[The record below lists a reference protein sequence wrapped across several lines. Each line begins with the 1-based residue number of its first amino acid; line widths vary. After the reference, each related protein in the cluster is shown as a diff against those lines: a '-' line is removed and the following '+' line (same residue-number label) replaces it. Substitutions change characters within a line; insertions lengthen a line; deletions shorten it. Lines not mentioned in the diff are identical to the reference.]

1 MLNDALADL
10 AAKLHS
16 DIEMRITEM
25 VDELEKREA
34 REETQSK
41 EPGKENDADL
51 VGYTPSTRDGT
62 SCDFNL
68 GEQQAE
74 ERTSAKRKRAAD
86 NSSVVPGPTPDRR
99 GSAAAV
105 PDKKEV
111 TVSELI
117 EDSPPENW
125 SLTARVAS
133 VSALRKWEK
142 GNRSGH
148 VCTLEIIDKDNQPI
162 RAVLFNQIKAEMLF
176 EFSGG
181 KVQPAHPK
189 WNAVSTHELAFSSPR
204 ARLIPLSGDDGGF
217 ARPSRLTFIKNIA
230 DLPPRTIVDVC
241 GICITCTDVEEV
253 KLTDGRTKPKRSF
266 ELVDQS
272 GEIAHVTGWD
282 DMALQSKIVPEVAD
296 LQRIVAMKGARVD
309 IHTERSLC
317 IDPNTVV
324 EVEPKTSPVARL
336 LEWKK
341 RQETVV
347 DLE

>member
-1 MLNDALADL
+1 MNLNCPSQMLNDALADL

-162 RAVLFNQIKAEMLF
+162 RAVLFNQ
-176 EFSGG
+176 
-181 KVQPAHPK
+181 
-189 WNAVSTHELAFSSPR
+189 
-204 ARLIPLSGDDGGF
+204 
-217 ARPSRLTFIKNIA
+217 
-230 DLPPRTIVDVC
+230 
-241 GICITCTDVEEV
+241 V